1 MNKLET
7 LKDIIA
13 DKYDGCYEVMREC
26 VKAYANVDTAL
37 LDLKDLDLVLMIPIG
52 TWAVQNEKKKELVYA
67 SHLDVAAKERI
78 ASLMD
83 AVNKKSE
90 NEEYEHTQEDTKEG
104 CWGMFGTGFRSITA
118 VCSDVATAKDF
129 IAMLVTAMNTPEDKL
144 YALVGSTI
152 KNKPLQGLQAGVI
165 SQVLHCLFPTIFPI
179 LNSWGRDIYDAL
191 RLRLVS
197 AGKKEN
203 YIHNCETIR
212 KYRDKFGTF
221 KNYRVLDSLTIEEA
235 HEIGFGFF
243 VERYSNPK
251 AILRDIDNILPKYLS
266 KLTEDYNSL
275 YQIPDAE
282 TAKEVQTILR
292 ADKGFMKKSE
302 ATSHHRPSSC
312 FKKYMDFF
320 DWWMNPEDSLAPHED
335 QDGDDYKEEAFEEYD
350 FNSDSDKPFIS
361 EERFQKIVSLLKS
374 KKNIILEGAP
384 GVGKTFLARKVAYQL
399 IGAVKNQNIEMVQ
412 FHQSYGY
419 EDFVQGIR
427 PSTNGGF
434 ERRNG
439 IFFNFCDKAR
449 LSPDEPFVFI
459 IDEINRGNISKILGE
474 LMMLIEADKRKEEFA
489 IKLTYSDENDERF
502 YVPDNVYLIGCMNT
516 ADRSLAIV
524 DYALRRRFRF
534 CPIVPEFNHAF
545 RDFMVSKGIS
555 MEHAKQIIDK
565 VKAANEV
572 IAEIDRGLEIGHSY
586 FCHTDQCDDFYTW
599 WEDIC
604 EYELFP
610 YIREV
615 CFDDDDKCGQICN
628 KLKF

>member
-13 DKYDGCYEVMREC
+13 DKYDGCYEVTREC

-83 AVNKKSE
+83 VVNQKSIDG
-90 NEEYEHTQEDTKEG
+90 EYEHTQENTKDG
-104 CWGMFGTGFRSITA
+104 YWGMFGTAFRSVTA
-118 VCSDVATAKDF
+118 VCKDVATAKDF
-129 IAMLVTAMNTPEDKL
+129 IAMLVAAMNTPEDKL

-152 KNKPLQGLQAGVI
+152 KNKPLVGLQAGVI
-165 SQVLHCLFPTIFPI
+165 SQVLHCLFPTAFPV

-251 AILRDIDNILPKYLS
+251 AILGDIDNILPKYLS

-302 ATSHHRPSSC
+302 ATGRHRPSSC

-320 DWWMNPEDSLAPHED
+320 DWWMNPEDPLEQHED
-335 QDGDDYKEEAFEEYD
+335 QD
-350 FNSDSDKPFIS
+350 
-361 EERFQKIVSLLKS
+361 
-374 KKNIILEGAP
+374 
-384 GVGKTFLARKVAYQL
+384 
-399 IGAVKNQNIEMVQ
+399 
-412 FHQSYGY
+412 
-419 EDFVQGIR
+419 
-427 PSTNGGF
+427 
-434 ERRNG
+434 
-439 IFFNFCDKAR
+439 
-449 LSPDEPFVFI
+449 
-459 IDEINRGNISKILGE
+459 
-474 LMMLIEADKRKEEFA
+474 
-489 IKLTYSDENDERF
+489 
-502 YVPDNVYLIGCMNT
+502 
-516 ADRSLAIV
+516 
-524 DYALRRRFRF
+524 
-534 CPIVPEFNHAF
+534 
-545 RDFMVSKGIS
+545 
-555 MEHAKQIIDK
+555 
-565 VKAANEV
+565 
-572 IAEIDRGLEIGHSY
+572 
-586 FCHTDQCDDFYTW
+586 
-599 WEDIC
+599 
-604 EYELFP
+604 
-610 YIREV
+610 
-615 CFDDDDKCGQICN
+615 DDKYP
-628 KLKF
+628 